1 MSKTTNSKIVSRE
14 VDLNCLPPLTEAQLS
29 RLEALENREI
39 DYSDIPPLTDDFFK
53 NGVRNPFFKPVKTS
67 TTVRIDADI
76 LVWLRKQGRGYQTRI
91 NAILREAMMR
101 SLL

>member
-1 MSKTTNSKIVSRE
+1 M
-14 VDLNCLPPLTEAQLS
+14 S

-53 NGVRNPFFKPVKTS
+53 NGVRNPFFKPVKVS
-67 TTVRIDADI
+67 TTVRIDADV

-101 SLL
+101 SL